1 MVGPEELSSTPQQ
14 RHWAICQKCRYS
26 GPNPDLG
33 TINSKGRIYSL
44 GLIKPPGGSVYTEV
58 LGPLLYRNRMTWFTD
73 VSNFLAVFLLDVVR
87 GKGAQREGE
96 KIRR

>member
-1 MVGPEELSSTPQQ
+1 M
-14 RHWAICQKCRYS
+14 
-26 GPNPDLG
+26 
-33 TINSKGRIYSL
+33 
-44 GLIKPPGGSVYTEV
+44 YTEV